1 MLQEQLPKPS
11 TPKSQNDN
19 PFYQAQNSTLS
30 GPFRCASSHRH
41 PALQH
46 AHDGWHGIG
55 DRLHLAAAPGA
66 TLLGASNVPNISSFY
81 AYAVASRT
89 AQTSCRLMTP
99 RSRTQPTPTRQTRW
113 VAGIADASSR
123 TCASGSFAFLP
134 DGSFGTLASK

>member
-46 AHDGWHGIG
+46 AHDGWHGTG
-55 DRLHLAAAPGA
+55 DHLHALRQALLCWVPAMCPTYLHSTRFAA
-66 TLLGASNVPNISSFY
+66 
-81 AYAVASRT
+81 ASRT